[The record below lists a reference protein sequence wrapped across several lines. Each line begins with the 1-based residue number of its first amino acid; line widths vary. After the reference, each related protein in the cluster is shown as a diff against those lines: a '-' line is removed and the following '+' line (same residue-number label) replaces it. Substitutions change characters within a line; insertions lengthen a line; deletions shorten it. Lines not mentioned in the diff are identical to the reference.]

1 MTQDEIIEMARQAG
15 ATEVDEV
22 NPQCFIGDIAFSLG
36 DIKDFAKLIDAKA
49 TAKAV
54 ERERKACADL
64 MFEIDLCGR
73 EGVAFKAI
81 KARGEA

>member
-1 MTQDEIIEMARQAG
+1 MARQAG
-15 ATEVDEV
+15 GVDITNTIV
-22 NPQCFIGDIAFSLG
+22 GVTFILGADTPQFLEA
-36 DIKDFAKLIDAKA
+36 FAKLIDAKA